1 MKFYLFANEKVATA
15 SELPTIKAKVRVTLD
30 GLIKLI
36 EADAKLRAEN
46 YSVKSGQDGDLPHS
60 SDRAAHPVSPAKL
73 AWRPRSRSALAGD
86 FFIAL
91 NRLQAGSC
99 PQTE

>member
-36 EADAKLRAEN
+36 EADAKLRAE
-46 YSVKSGQDGDLPHS
+46 S
-60 SDRAAHPVSPAKL
+60 
-73 AWRPRSRSALAGD
+73 
-86 FFIAL
+86 
-91 NRLQAGSC
+91 
-99 PQTE
+99 